1 MKKESTK
8 EEKDTR
14 VNYFAIFGKTIVT
27 VIKSIPRLCVA
38 AWSKSNPQS
47 MSNSEYMELTPSKV
61 ASNSDEYFKALDL
74 AISNPD
80 IKNIALTGPYGS
92 GKSSIICSYIN
103 QRPTIKAINISLATF
118 FETKLI
124 KETNQGGRQS
134 VVEKTELVEFA
145 EDELEKGILKQLF
158 YKVKYRKIPQSRY
171 RKIHRHGW
179 LRTILFVAVMV
190 LTGTISTWLL
200 GNDYLFEK
208 YQYACERIK
217 SAGCNDVISHSLVWL
232 FIIIVLLIASYL
244 IWMVSTRIRLA
255 SVKLADKVEVSTKD
269 ADKETVFSKNL
280 DEIIYFFESTD
291 YEVVFIEDL
300 DRFKNNEIYIKLR
313 ELNMLI
319 NNYEMIKR
327 KVVFVYAIRDDM
339 FENTDRT
346 KFFDFIIPI
355 IPYINSTNSNEIM
368 RDLLGIGAVD
378 NERFVPEHKVS
389 DRFVTLI
396 APYIGDM
403 RVLTSII
410 NEFWIYIA
418 TIKGGQKLPLLKD
431 ENMLAL
437 MVFKNM
443 YPKDFAKIEDEKG
456 IIKQAFEDKKV
467 FVKKQKKPLEEIVN
481 KNVDLLNDIEQDI
494 LKDISELKVAF
505 LGYLVGFTGIAT
517 SVIASNSR
525 YYIAEIMSND
535 FDFNA
540 LNVKSMRVENKTS
553 SAQQNPDLYDVFNED
568 PVVIEYF
575 ARYNALLNSAEERKE
590 ELKHVLEESRK
601 KLRNITEESI
611 RKLIGDYSAE
621 EVLSEQV
628 RKNDLLVFLL
638 RHGYIDENYQIYIN
652 YFHPSSINTKEMN
665 FILGVRNHRA
675 VGDYTYELE
684 HCDKIVER
692 LESFEFGQK
701 EILNFN
707 LVDFILLNL
716 PSWNVK
722 YRRMI
727 ELLVNRTSESKSFVK
742 AYMDREKNV
751 TAFISAICHASRN
764 VWFDFEYDAEI
775 TEATK
780 EKYLLSILR
789 NCELEDI
796 CHNEFL
802 KEDGK
807 AKSIKTRIENNKDI
821 LTEFSTMPIE
831 KQKNIITSL
840 NIMFK
845 SLNINGLGVEIL
857 NFVFDGGYY
866 ILNQEM
872 ISHIFSIKSPE
883 LQEQLAF
890 SNYSTICKLA
900 YQPLID
906 NVRDN
911 FVWYVTK
918 FVIEPEENTM
928 EKLDAIEDMLERL
941 SDNPEMCI
949 TIIEKQNNS
958 YWESIVD
965 CMQGVE
971 EKSDVWNHL
980 LATGKVAK
988 KWGNYID
995 YHKKYGLTDE
1005 LCDYLD
1011 KNIVELKLEDRP
1023 DDLTDELINELLS
1036 ANISLAVFEAIVDK
1050 YKVEEFTVKLTDI
1063 ELERLNILIQKEY
1076 LVFSA
1081 ELYIEIYN
1089 ISVSQAAEFAVCN
1102 KAEFME
1108 QISECKLNSEDIEAL
1123 LKTNA
1128 FSEQEILDILAWLNP
1143 ANMNSNIALKLREY
1157 TFALPRNVIDAAW
1170 DTLETD
1176 MRFELLYN
1184 QMEAFTLDE
1193 LADKFKELGGPY
1205 DQFQSRVKR
1214 KYTLWCNDYNRKLC
1228 DKLRKIGFL
1237 TSCNEEEVVVGKNQD
1252 TLSEIK
1258 RMMLVGYV
1266 KQK

>member
-1 MKKESTK
+1 MKKETTK
-8 EEKDTR
+8 EEKNTK
-14 VNYFAIFGKTIVT
+14 VNYCTILKKTIIT
-27 VIKSIPRLCVA
+27 VIKSIPRLCID
-38 AWSKSNPQS
+38 AWNKSNPQR
-47 MSNSEYMELTPSKV
+47 MGDSEYMELTPSKV
-61 ASNSDEYFKALDL
+61 ASNSEEYFKALDL
-74 AISNPD
+74 AIGNPD
-80 IKNIALTGPYGS
+80 VKNIALTGPYGS
-92 GKSSIICSYIN
+92 GKSSIICSYIS

-118 FETKLI
+118 FETKLV
-124 KETNQGGRQS
+124 KQSDQGGET
-134 VVEKTELVEFA
+134 VVEETELVEFA

-158 YKVKYRKIPQSRY
+158 YKVNYRKIPQSRY
-171 RKIHRHGW
+171 RKIHKHGC
-179 LRTILFVAVMV
+179 LRTTLFVVVMA
-190 LTGTISTWLL
+190 LIAAISTWLL

-208 YQYACERIK
+208 YEYACERIK
-217 SAGCNDVISHSLVWL
+217 SVGCNDVLSHIFVSL
-232 FIIIVLLIASYL
+232 FIIFVLVTVSYL
-244 IWMVSTRIRLA
+244 IWMISTRIRLVG
-255 SVKLADKVEVSTKD
+255 VKIADKVEVSTTD
-269 ADKETVFSKNL
+269 TDKETVFSKNL

-300 DRFKNNEIYIKLR
+300 DRFKNNEIFIKLR

-368 RDLLGIGAVD
+368 RDLLGLGSVD
-378 NERFVPEHKVS
+378 NERYVPEHKIS
-389 DRFVTLI
+389 DKFVTLI
-396 APYIGDM
+396 APYISDM
-403 RVLTSII
+403 RVLTSVI

-456 IIKQAFEDKKV
+456 IIKQAFEDKQA
-467 FVKKQKKPLEEIVN
+467 FVEKQKKPLEEIVN
-481 KNVDLLNDIEQDI
+481 KNVDLLNAIEQDI

-505 LGYLVGFTGIAT
+505 LGYLVDFTGMPTSIIANNT
-517 SVIASNSR
+517 R
-525 YYIAEIMSND
+525 YYIYEIMSND
-535 FDFNA
+535 FDCNV
-540 LNVKSMRVENKTS
+540 LNVKNMRVESATS
-553 SAQQNPDLYDVFNED
+553 KAQQNPNLYDVFNED
-568 PVVIEYF
+568 PIVIEYF
-575 ARYNALLNSAEERKE
+575 TRYNALLNSAEERKE
-590 ELKHVLEESRK
+590 ELKHILEESRM
-601 KLRNITEESI
+601 KLRNIAEESI
-611 RKLIGDYSAE
+611 RNLIGDYSAE
-621 EVLSEQV
+621 KVLSEQV

-638 RHGYIDENYQIYIN
+638 RHGYIDENYRNYIN
-652 YFHPSSINTKEMN
+652 YFHPSSINTMEMN
-665 FILGVRNHRA
+665 FILGIRNHRS

-684 HCDKIVER
+684 HCDRIVER

-707 LVDFILLNL
+707 LVDFILLNI
-716 PSWNVK
+716 PSWNKK
-722 YRRMI
+722 YRRII
-727 ELLVNRTSESKSFVK
+727 ELFVNRTPESKNFIK
-742 AYMDREKNV
+742 AYMNREKN
-751 TAFISAICHASRN
+751 TAAFISAICHASHNIWR
-764 VWFDFEYDAEI
+764 DFENDAEM
-775 TEATK
+775 TETSK
-780 EKYLLSILR
+780 EKYLLSILQ

-796 CHNEFL
+796 CHNEFF

-807 AKSIKTRIENNKDI
+807 TKSIKTRIESDKEI
-821 LTEFSTMPIE
+821 LIKFSTMPIE
-831 KQKNIITSL
+831 KQKNIIKSL
-840 NIMFK
+840 NVIFK
-845 SLNINGLGVEIL
+845 SLNINGLDIEIL
-857 NFVFDGGYY
+857 NFVFDGRYY

-890 SNYSTICKLA
+890 SNYSMICKLA
-900 YQPLID
+900 YRPLID

-918 FVIEPEENTM
+918 FVIEPEENNM
-928 EKLDAIEDMLERL
+928 EELDAIEDMLERL
-941 SDNPEMCI
+941 ADNPEMCI
-949 TIIEKQNNS
+949 TIIEKQKNS

-971 EKSDVWNHL
+971 EKLDVWNHL
-980 LATGKVAK
+980 IVTGKVAK
-988 KWGNYID
+988 KWSNYIE

-1005 LCDYLD
+1005 LSDYLD
-1011 KNIVELKLEDRP
+1011 KNVAELKYEERP
-1023 DDLTDELINELLS
+1023 DELTDELINELLG
-1036 ANISLAVFEAIVDK
+1036 ANISLTAFDSIVDK

-1063 ELERLNILIQKEY
+1063 EEERLNILIKKNY
-1076 LVFSA
+1076 FGFSA
-1081 ELYIEIYN
+1081 EMYIEIYN
-1089 ISVSQAAEFAVCN
+1089 ISVNQAAEFATCN

-1108 QISECKLNSEDIEAL
+1108 QISECELNATDIDAL

-1128 FSEQEILDILAWLNP
+1128 FSNQEILDILSYLKP
-1143 ANMNSNIALKLREY
+1143 VDMNTSIALKLREY
-1157 TFALPRNVIDAAW
+1157 TFILPRKVVDAAW

-1176 MRFELLYN
+1176 MRFELIYN
-1184 QMEAFTLDE
+1184 QMEVFTLDE

-1228 DKLRKIGFL
+1228 NKLRQIGFL
-1237 TSCNEEEVVVGKNQD
+1237 TSCNEQEVVVEKNQE
-1252 TLSEIK
+1252 TLCEIK
-1258 RMMLVGYV
+1258 RMMLIGYV

>member
-1 MKKESTK
+1 MKKETTK
-8 EEKDTR
+8 EEKDTK
-14 VNYFAIFGKTIVT
+14 VNYVAILWKTIVT
-27 VIKSIPRLCVA
+27 VIKSIPRLCMD
-38 AWSKSNPQS
+38 AWNKNNPRA
-47 MSNSEYMELTPSKV
+47 MDESEYMELTPSRV
-61 ASNSDEYFKALDL
+61 ASNAEEYFKALDL
-74 AISNPD
+74 ALGNPD
-80 IKNIALTGPYGS
+80 VKNIALTGPYGS
-92 GKSSIICSYIN
+92 GKSSIICSYMS

-118 FETKLI
+118 FETKMV
-124 KETNQGGRQS
+124 KKTNQGGGQS
-134 VVEKTELVEFA
+134 IVEETELVEFA

-158 YKVKYRKIPQSRY
+158 YKVNYRKIPQSRY
-171 RKIHRHGW
+171 RKIHKHGW
-179 LRTILFVAVMV
+179 LRTTLFVGGMA
-190 LTGTISTWLL
+190 LIGTIGTWLL
-200 GNDYLFEK
+200 GNDYLSEK

-217 SAGCNDVISHSLVWL
+217 SVGGNDLLSHILVSL
-232 FIIIVLLIASYL
+232 FIIFVLLIVSYL
-244 IWMVSTRIRLA
+244 IWMISTRIHLA
-255 SVKLADKVEVSTKD
+255 GVKIADKVEVSTKD
-269 ADKETVFSKNL
+269 TDKETVFSKNL

-291 YEVVFIEDL
+291 YEVVFVEDL
-300 DRFKNNEIYIKLR
+300 DRFKNNEIFIKLR

-327 KVVFVYAIRDDM
+327 KVVFVYAIKDDM

-368 RDLLGIGAVD
+368 RDLLGLGSVD

-389 DRFVTLI
+389 DKFVTLI
-396 APYIGDM
+396 APYISDM
-403 RVLTSII
+403 RVLTSVI

-456 IIKQAFEDKKV
+456 IIKQAFEDKKA
-467 FVKKQKKPLEEIVN
+467 FVEKQKEPLEEIVN
-481 KNVDLLNDIEQDI
+481 KNVDLLNVIEQDI

-517 SVIASNSR
+517 SVIASNTR
-525 YYIAEIMSND
+525 YYITDIMSED
-535 FDFNA
+535 FDFNV
-540 LNVKSMRVENKTS
+540 LNVKSMRVETKTS
-553 SAQQNPDLYDVFNED
+553 DAQQSPNLYDVFNED
-568 PVVIEYF
+568 PIVIEYF

-611 RKLIGDYSAE
+611 RNLIGDYSAE

-638 RHGYIDENYQIYIN
+638 RHGYIDENYWTYIN

-665 FILGVRNHRA
+665 FVLGVRNHRA

-692 LESFEFGQK
+692 LEGFEFGQK

-707 LVDFILLNL
+707 LVDYILLNI
-716 PSWNVK
+716 PSLNVK

-727 ELLVNRTSESKSFVK
+727 ELLVNRTSESKNFVK
-742 AYMDREKNV
+742 AYMDREKN
-751 TAFISAICHASRN
+751 TAVFISAICHASRN
-764 VWFDFEYDAEI
+764 IWFDFENDAEI
-775 TEATK
+775 TEVTK
-780 EKYLLSILR
+780 EKYLLLILQ

-802 KEDGK
+802 REDGK
-807 AKSIKTRIENNKDI
+807 TKSIKTRIENNKDI
-821 LTEFSTMPIE
+821 LIDFSTMPIE
-831 KQKNIITSL
+831 KQKNIIKSL
-840 NIMFK
+840 NIMFN
-845 SLNINGLGVEIL
+845 SLNINGLGIEIL
-857 NFVFDGGYY
+857 NFVFDGRYY

-883 LQEQLAF
+883 LQEQLKV
-890 SNYSTICKLA
+890 SNYSTICELA

-906 NVRDN
+906 YVHDN
-911 FVWYVTK
+911 FVPYVTK
-918 FVIEPEENTM
+918 FVIEPETNNM
-928 EKLDAIEDMLERL
+928 EELDAIEDMLERL
-941 SDNPEMCI
+941 SDNLEMCI

-958 YWESIVD
+958 YWESIAD

-971 EKSDVWNHL
+971 EKYDVWNHL

-995 YHKKYGLTDE
+995 YHKKYGLTDA

-1036 ANISLAVFEAIVDK
+1036 ANISLTVFVAIVDK

-1063 ELERLNILIQKEY
+1063 ELERLNILIKEGY
-1076 LVFSA
+1076 LIFSA
-1081 ELYIEIYN
+1081 GMYIEIYN
-1089 ISVSQAAEFAVCN
+1089 ISVSQAAEFAACN

-1108 QISECKLNSEDIEAL
+1108 QISECKLNSSDIEAL

-1128 FSEQEILDILAWLNP
+1128 FSEQEILDILAYLEP
-1143 ANMNSNIALKLREY
+1143 VDMNTNIALKLREY
-1157 TFALPRNVIDAAW
+1157 TFILPRNVIDAAW
-1170 DTLETD
+1170 ETLEKD

-1184 QMEAFTLDE
+1184 QMDAFTLDE
-1193 LADKFKELGGPY
+1193 LADKFSELGAPY

-1228 DKLRKIGFL
+1228 NKLRQIGFL
-1237 TSCNEEEVVVGKNQD
+1237 TSCNEEESVVAIGI
-1252 TLSEIK
+1252 SHEK
-1258 RMMLVGYV
+1258 RRMLVGYV
-1266 KQK
+1266 KQKQ

>member
-14 VNYFAIFGKTIVT
+14 VNYFAILGKTIVT

-80 IKNIALTGPYGS
+80 VKNIALTGPYGS
-92 GKSSIICSYIN
+92 GKSSIICSYTR

-118 FETKLI
+118 FETKLV
-124 KETNQGGRQS
+124 KRTNQEGGES
-134 VVEKTELVEFA
+134 VAEETELVEFA

-158 YKVKYRKIPQSRY
+158 YKVNYRKIPQSRY

-208 YQYACERIK
+208 YQYAFERIK

-255 SVKLADKVEVSTKD
+255 SVKLADKVEVSAKD

-300 DRFKNNEIYIKLR
+300 DRFKNSEIFIKLR

-368 RDLLGIGAVD
+368 RDLLGLGSGD
-378 NERFVPEHKVS
+378 NEKYVPEHKVS
-389 DRFVTLI
+389 DRFVTLV
-396 APYIGDM
+396 APYISDM
-403 RVLTSII
+403 RVLTSVI
-410 NEFWIYIA
+410 NEFWVYIA

-443 YPKDFAKIEDEKG
+443 YPKDFANIEDEKG
-456 IIKQAFEDKKV
+456 IVRQAFEDKKA
-467 FVKKQKKPLEEIVN
+467 FVKNQKKPLEEIVN
-481 KNVDLLNDIEQDI
+481 KNADLLNSIEEDI

-505 LGYLVGFTGIAT
+505 LGYLVDFTGMPT
-517 SVIASNSR
+517 SVIANNTR
-525 YYIAEIMSND
+525 YYIYEIMSKD
-535 FDFNA
+535 FDCNV
-540 LNVKSMRVENKTS
+540 LNVKSMRVENATS
-553 SAQQNPDLYDVFNED
+553 RAQQNPNLYDIFNED
-568 PVVIEYF
+568 PIVIEYF
-575 ARYNALLNSAEERKE
+575 TRYNALLNSAEERKE
-590 ELKHVLEESRK
+590 ELKHVLEESRIE
-601 KLRNITEESI
+601 LRNIAEESI
-611 RKLIGDYSAE
+611 RNLIGDYSAE

-638 RHGYIDENYQIYIN
+638 RHGYIDENYRNYIN

-665 FILGVRNHRA
+665 FILGVRNHRP

-707 LVDFILLNL
+707 LVDFILLNI
-716 PSWNVK
+716 PSWNKK
-722 YRRMI
+722 YRRII
-727 ELLVNRTSESKSFVK
+727 ELLVNRTPESKNFIK
-742 AYMDREKNV
+742 AYMDREKNTTV
-751 TAFISAICHASRN
+751 FISAICHASHN
-764 VWFDFEYDAEI
+764 VWFDFENDAEI

-780 EKYLLSILR
+780 EKYLLSILQ

-807 AKSIKTRIENNKDI
+807 TKSIKARIENNKDI
-821 LTEFSTMPIE
+821 LIEFSTMPIE
-831 KQKNIITSL
+831 KQKNIINSL
-840 NIMFK
+840 NIMFN
-845 SLNINGLGVEIL
+845 SLNINGLGIEIL
-857 NFVFDGGYY
+857 NFVFDGRYY

-883 LQEQLAF
+883 LQEQLAV
-890 SNYSTICKLA
+890 SNYSAVCELS

-906 NVRDN
+906 YVRDN
-911 FVWYVTK
+911 FVSYVTK
-918 FVIEPEENTM
+918 FVIEPEANNM
-928 EKLDAIEDMLERL
+928 EELDAIEDMLERL
-941 SDNPEMCI
+941 SDNTEMCI
-949 TIIEKQNNS
+949 TLIEKQNNS
-958 YWESIVD
+958 HWESIID

-971 EKSDVWNHL
+971 EKLAVWNYL
-980 LATGKVAK
+980 LTTDKVAK
-988 KWGNYID
+988 KWDNYIA

-1005 LCDYLD
+1005 LCDYID
-1011 KNIVELKLEDRP
+1011 KNISELKLEDRP
-1023 DDLTDELINELLS
+1023 DELTDELINELLG

-1063 ELERLNILIQKEY
+1063 ELERLNILIQKKY
-1076 LVFSA
+1076 IAFSA
-1081 ELYIEIYN
+1081 EMYIKIYN
-1089 ISVSQAAEFAVCN
+1089 ISVSQAAEFAAYN

-1108 QISECKLNSEDIEAL
+1108 QISECELNSTDIEAL
-1123 LKTNA
+1123 LITNA
-1128 FSEQEILDILAWLNP
+1128 FNEQEILDILVYLKP
-1143 ANMNSNIALKLREY
+1143 VDMNTNIALKLREY
-1157 TFALPRNVIDAAW
+1157 TFILPRNVIEAAW
-1170 DTLETD
+1170 DTLEMD

-1184 QMEAFTLDE
+1184 QMDAFTLDE
-1193 LADKFKELGGPY
+1193 LADKFNELGGPY
-1205 DQFQSRVKR
+1205 DQFQSRAKR

-1228 DKLRKIGFL
+1228 NKLRQIGFL
-1237 TSCNEEEVVVGKNQD
+1237 TSCNEEEIVVGKDQD
-1252 TLSEIK
+1252 TSSEIK
-1258 RMMLVGYV
+1258 RTMLVGYV